1 MCVNHV
7 VRRRQ
12 RELAEQISQ
21 MGPRLPGVFSAV
33 CNFPRM
39 DNDAVAQDRKR
50 EELKL
55 LQEQVL
61 TMVHDRGQETLEQK
75 RAQYKT
81 DMMEL
86 MDIQSSLDEEA
97 NEKLMMDQT
106 QKMQNRETWR
116 EQINVKRQQVSSEMG
131 EGVYQTSLPIGEAE
145 TALVRTIKPQPILA

>member
-1 MCVNHV
+1 M
-7 VRRRQ
+7 
-12 RELAEQISQ
+12 
-21 MGPRLPGVFSAV
+21 
-33 CNFPRM
+33 
-39 DNDAVAQDRKR
+39 AQDRKR

-145 TALVRTIKPQPILA
+145 TALVRTIKPQPIPA